1 VFFNRVNGK
10 CQDKRLFI
18 LLSLFLV
25 TVGMFLCRSFMRRCV
40 IAGIQRV
47 KGVATVSDRVK
58 EYGPAV
64 KARLAGDFERVGVTW
79 PPRKMAL
86 IGLKDEKSLE
96 AWISQDGDTYHLLKS
111 YPILNASGKPGPKL
125 KEGDCQVPEGLYRIE
140 SLNPNSRF
148 HLSLRVN
155 YPNDYDKRMA
165 VHEERTDL
173 GGDIMIHGGHSSIG
187 CLAMGDLAAEELFV
201 LAAETGVDNIS
212 VILSPVDFRTK
223 EFEGDFSSMPSWIPD
238 LYDQIKAVLMKYPKR
253 TDGTN

>member
-1 VFFNRVNGK
+1 MRQTGSFR
-10 CQDKRLFI
+10 R
-18 LLSLFLV
+18 SEPP
-25 TVGMFLCRSFMRRCV
+25 TASCRS
-40 IAGIQRV
+40 
-47 KGVATVSDRVK
+47 
-58 EYGPAV
+58 
-64 KARLAGDFERVGVTW
+64 
-79 PPRKMAL
+79 
-86 IGLKDEKSLE
+86 KSCTNPIRNAHLHGFSLPTLTTKTPFLE
-96 AWISQDGDTYHLLKS
+96 VLQEA
-111 YPILNASGKPGPKL
+111 
-125 KEGDCQVPEGLYRIE
+125 
-140 SLNPNSRF
+140 
-148 HLSLRVN
+148 
-155 YPNDYDKRMA
+155 PNDYDKRMA